1 MRWIV
6 ALLATIT
13 AANAVPREEF
23 YGDNN
28 CSCGNI
34 GPCCDEVE
42 DDYYCICHSNH
53 DSSISIP
60 LTSPESPLPFY
71 GQNYTYACVSDIL
84 CIIYGVSILTI
95 LCR

>member
-1 MRWIV
+1 MRWVV

-13 AANAVPREEF
+13 AANAVPREAF
-23 YGDNN
+23 YGDNS

-34 GPCCDEVE
+34 DQCCDDNDV
-42 DDYYCICHSNH
+42 DYNCICHSDD
-53 DSSISIP
+53 DSSLSIP
-60 LTSPESPLPFY
+60 LTSPLPFY